1 MKPILDLTVGHIT
14 KQIRIQDQHLAIEG
28 TLTAI
33 NGWSE
38 YEEIQTWAASK
49 KPARVLTSTFLKVE
63 FYGIPKAVMITR
75 QAQFEVI
82 D

>member
-1 MKPILDLTVGHIT
+1 MKPILDLTVGHVT

-38 YEEIQTWAASK
+38 YEEVQTWAAK
-49 KPARVLTSTFLKVE
+49 KPMRTLTSTFLKVE

>member
-14 KQIRIQDQHLAIEG
+14 KQIRVQDQHLALEG

-33 NGWSE
+33 HGWSE
-38 YEEIQTWAASK
+38 YEEVQTWAAK
-49 KPARVLTSTFLKVE
+49 KPMRTLTSTFLKVE
-63 FYGIPKAVMITR
+63 FYGIPEAVMITR

>member
-1 MKPILDLTVGHIT
+1 MKPILDLTVGHVA
-14 KQIRIQDQHLAIEG
+14 KQIRIQDQHLALEG

-33 NGWSE
+33 HGWSE
-38 YEEIQTWAASK
+38 YEEISVWKAKQ
-49 KPARVLTSTFLKVE
+49 PNRVLTSTFLTVE
-63 FYGIPKAVMITR
+63 FYGVPDAVKITR